1 MDSVKSNGW
10 STSYYEIPDFA
21 KELQDLIEY
30 KDMNFA
36 VANIFKAAYRL
47 GGKEGTDPAYDLRK
61 IMWFAQRELDR
72 LESVKKAEVVT
83 DALTEALKTHVE
95 KPETVRERNQRGLD
109 DYFKQETDRVAW
121 LVANARPVGSM
132 SEAERLR
139 VESVDDP
146 GDSVGFSKAD
156 GALADARDAARKAQL
171 PWPEPQS
178 DFAISDPYPTNT
190 KPYPGGYDD

>member
-72 LESVKKAEVVT
+72 LESVKDAEVAT

-95 KPETVRERNQRGLD
+95 KPETQRERNQRGLD
-109 DYFKQETDRVAW
+109 EYFKQETDRAAW

-132 SEAERLR
+132 TEAERLR

-146 GDSVGFSKAD
+146 GDSN
-156 GALADARDAARKAQL
+156 
-171 PWPEPQS
+171 PWPEPES
-178 DFAISDPYPTNT
+178 GFAISDPYPTNT